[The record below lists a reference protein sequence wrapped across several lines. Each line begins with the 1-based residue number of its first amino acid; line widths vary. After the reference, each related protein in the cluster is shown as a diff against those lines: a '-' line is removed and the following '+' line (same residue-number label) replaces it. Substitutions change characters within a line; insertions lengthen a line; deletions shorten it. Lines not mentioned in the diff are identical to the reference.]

1 MYLLNKL
8 QVKSSSG
15 RTSQGWPAKA
25 HQSFEKW
32 GLVLEI
38 KPEAVEPLTGVNLWK
53 TLLDGNPSAYSK
65 DQIHAVIEALHFK
78 WILLNKKDPAT
89 ATGTDSRGS
98 QGTGS
103 KQQVGGEGNEVGSEG
118 NEVGGEGN
126 EVGGE
131 GNKVGANE

>member
-1 MYLLNKL
+1 M
-8 QVKSSSG
+8 
-15 RTSQGWPAKA
+15 
-25 HQSFEKW
+25 FEKW
-32 GLVLEI
+32 GLVLKI

-53 TLLDGNPSAYSK
+53 TLLDGDPSAYSK
-65 DQIHAVIEALHFK
+65 DQIHAVLEALHFK

-89 ATGTDSRGS
+89 ATGTDSRGL

-103 KQQVGGEGNEVGSEG
+103 EQQEARSTAEGNGVGGEGNKRNVVGGEG